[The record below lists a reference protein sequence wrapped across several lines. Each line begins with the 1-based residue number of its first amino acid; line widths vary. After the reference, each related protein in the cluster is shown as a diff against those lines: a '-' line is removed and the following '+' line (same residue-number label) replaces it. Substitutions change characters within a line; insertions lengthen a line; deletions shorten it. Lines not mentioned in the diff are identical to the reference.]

1 MTPARPIPKRWKLLA
16 HDAVHWRPPFSPS
29 PKDASAKHSY
39 HPYGRSPPATPTS
52 ASNRKAEIKDEVGR
66 RSPSSNSD
74 SSLSSLSPSPEPEL
88 PPPQTLHP
96 LSDSAPLYHEQLYWD
111 QSPHE
116 LALPTPTSALGL
128 SELPSLAHA
137 ALTSYPPYPP
147 TSASLEAEVRL
158 AQLLHASPPE
168 HRNYLTPSPTPSR
181 DEWDP
186 CDAYILWPEEESRP
200 TPRIKHMWT
209 SPMHPPELR
218 FLTLQSG
225 GGYEDGV
232 IYALPTKLLPF
243 FARLQWVTAVPGRRV
258 MLPAQSRFAVQ
269 RREAADAIN
278 RLLEKDGACAGWH
291 DPVSPACQPPRSAL
305 QPFCLLC
312 EVTSIPRRPLS
323 PPFSDLASTS
333 SQPTSNLT
341 RPQQS
346 RLTPSPTASPPTS

>member
-52 ASNRKAEIKDEVGR
+52 ASSRKAEIKDEVGR

-111 QSPHE
+111 QSSHE

-147 TSASLEAEVRL
+147 TRASLEAEVRL
-158 AQLLHASPPE
+158 AQLIHASPPE
-168 HRNYLTPSPTPSR
+168 HRDYLTPSPTPSR

-232 IYALPTKLLPF
+232 IYALVSHQAPNATHQWLAKL
-243 FARLQWVTAVPGRRV
+243 
-258 MLPAQSRFAVQ
+258 
-269 RREAADAIN
+269 
-278 RLLEKDGACAGWH
+278 
-291 DPVSPACQPPRSAL
+291 
-305 QPFCLLC
+305 
-312 EVTSIPRRPLS
+312 
-323 PPFSDLASTS
+323 TS
-333 SQPTSNLT
+333 SQPSCYPSSRVCSGSLPFQGGVSCSLLRAGSRCSAA
-341 RPQQS
+341 RPQMQS
-346 RLTPSPTASPPTS
+346 TACSRKRGRARAGSKCGGRGRRSHRS